1 MSAIARK
8 LLFGLMGWKEHVTV
22 PRHDKCIICVAPHTS
37 NWDFII
43 AKLYYYA
50 IGRKARFM
58 MKKEWFFFPLGL
70 WLRHIGGVP
79 VVRSK
84 KTSLTD
90 QMAQQAL
97 EADHFELALTPEGT
111 RSRVTTWKRG
121 FYYIALKANLPIM
134 LYAIDFAH
142 KAIVCTKTIIPSG
155 RIDEDMKT
163 IMDYYRPFEGR
174 HPEKFAVEEI
184 GQPA

>member
-22 PRHDKCIICVAPHTS
+22 PRHDKCVICVAPHTS

-121 FYYIALKANLPIM
+121 FYYIALKAQIPIL
-134 LYAIDFAH
+134 LYALDYEEKLIQCIHTVIPNGDVEKQMRDIKLYFKDF
-142 KAIVCTKTIIPSG
+142 K
-155 RIDEDMKT
+155 
-163 IMDYYRPFEGR
+163 GR
-174 HPEKFAVEEI
+174 HPEKFTI
-184 GQPA
+184 GNID